1 MVEGYGRTMTQNYYL
16 DIGNEA
22 DVFKLCFEK
31 KLPLMIKG
39 PTGCG
44 KSQFVSAMA
53 ERLKRPLVKVS
64 CNEDTSASDLVG
76 RFLIKNMETV
86 WQDGPVV
93 RAVREGAI
101 LYLDE
106 VAEARE
112 DVIVILH
119 SLTDH
124 RREIFVDRI
133 NENLQA
139 PDSFMCVASFNPGY
153 QRGFKEMK
161 PSTRQRFVSLSLNY
175 PAPAAEMKILI
186 TLTGISEG
194 MAKTLVQFADG
205 LRKQPQLG
213 LRETISTRLLVYS
226 SELIKAGMH
235 PREAITH
242 GAIESLSDDA
252 KVVQALKDLAA
263 LHF

>member
-1 MVEGYGRTMTQNYYL
+1 MILTQEKTIEQIYYR
-16 DIGNEA
+16 DVGNEA
-22 DVFKLCFEK
+22 EVFKLCYDQ

-44 KSQFVSAMA
+44 KSQFVSAMS
-53 ERLKRPLVKVS
+53 ERLNRPLIKVS
-64 CNEDTSASDLVG
+64 CNEDTTAADLVG
-76 RFLIKNMETV
+76 RFLIKNRDTI

-124 RREIFVDRI
+124 RREIYIDRT
-133 NENLQA
+133 NENLYA
-139 PDSFMCVASFNPGY
+139 PDNFMCVASFNPGY
-153 QRGFKEMK
+153 QRGFKELK

-175 PAPAAEMKILI
+175 PAPEVEAEILQ
-186 TLTGISEG
+186 TLTGISALL
-194 MAKTLVQFADG
+194 AKKLVIFATG
-205 LRKQPQLG
+205 IRQQPQLG

-235 PREAITH
+235 PRQALLH
-242 GAIESLSDDA
+242 GAVESLSDDL
-252 KVVQALKDLAA
+252 KIIQALKDMTA

>member
-1 MVEGYGRTMTQNYYL
+1 MIPYYQEV
-16 DIGNEA
+16 GNEA
-22 DVFKLCFEK
+22 EVFRLCFQN

-44 KSQFVSAMA
+44 KTHFVAAMA
-53 ERLKRPLVKVS
+53 AKFERPIVKVS
-64 CNEDTSASDLVG
+64 CNEDTTASDLVG
-76 RFLIKNMETV
+76 RFIIKNMETS
-86 WQDGPVV
+86 WQDGPVT

-112 DVIVILH
+112 DVIVVLH

-124 RREIFVDRI
+124 RRELYIDRT
-133 NENLQA
+133 NESLRA

-153 QRGFKEMK
+153 QNGFKELK

-175 PAPAAEMKILI
+175 PPPEMEMKILEN
-186 TLTGISEG
+186 LTGISHA
-194 MAKTLVQFADG
+194 MAKNIVVFADG
-205 LRKQPQLG
+205 IRRQPQLG
-213 LRETISTRLLVYS
+213 LRESISTRLLVYS
-226 SELIKAGMH
+226 AGLIKGGMH
-235 PREAITH
+235 PRQAMLH
-242 GAIESLSDDA
+242 GAIESVSDDP
-252 KVVQALKDLAA
+252 KIVQALSDIVA

>member
-1 MVEGYGRTMTQNYYL
+1 MLPYYQE
-16 DIGNEA
+16 IGNEA
-22 DVFKLCFEK
+22 EVFDLCFQN

-44 KSQFVSAMA
+44 KTHFVAAMA
-53 ERLKRPLVKVS
+53 AKHDRPLVKVS
-64 CNEDTSASDLVG
+64 CNEDTTASDLIG
-76 RFLIKNMETV
+76 RFFIKNMETS
-86 WQDGPVV
+86 WQDGPVT

-112 DVIVILH
+112 DVIVVLH

-124 RREIFVDRI
+124 RRELYIDRI
-133 NENLQA
+133 NETLKA

-153 QRGFKEMK
+153 QNSFKELK

-175 PAPAAEMKILI
+175 PPPELEIKILEN
-186 TLTGISEG
+186 LTKVPQAI
-194 MAKTLVQFADG
+194 AKNMVKFADG
-205 LRKQPQLG
+205 IRKQPQLG
-213 LRETISTRLLVYS
+213 LRESISTRLLVYS
-226 SELIKAGMH
+226 AELVQGGMH
-235 PREAITH
+235 PRQALLH
-242 GAIESLSDDA
+242 GAIESLSDDP
-252 KVVQALKDLAA
+252 KIVQALTDLAA